1 MSERQLFA
9 LQRISALVLGPLVI
23 IHLALILYAVRD
35 GLTAA
40 EILSRTRGS
49 LIWTA
54 FYSVFVIAAAIH
66 APIGL
71 RNVLS
76 EWTPLPRRAIDW
88 SMAAFAI
95 LLAALGL
102 RAVIAVVGG

>member
-9 LQRISALVLGPLVI
+9 LQRVSALGLGPLVL

-40 EILSRTRGS
+40 EILDRTRGS
-49 LIWTA
+49 VIWAA
-54 FYSVFVIAAAIH
+54 FYSVFVLAAAVH

-71 RNVLS
+71 RNVLN
-76 EWTPLPRRAIDW
+76 EWTPLSRRAIDW